1 MGTWTHPVTNVTS
14 PVIVPAP
21 EPVAAA
27 PVPVVVQAPA
37 EPIAAAAAAV
47 VVAAAAAPEVS
58 APMAGEVAA
67 AAADPF
73 LTTTFSA
80 GVLPDTPTPGS
91 VAAAPVAPAQ
101 SAEEDAALAQRLQD
115 EENRANSPHAVA
127 LTHMAAMGFF
137 DQEKNEALLKKHKGN
152 VQAVVAELIT

>member
-1 MGTWTHPVTNVTS
+1 MG
-14 PVIVPAP
+14 
-21 EPVAAA
+21 
-27 PVPVVVQAPA
+27 VQAPA
-37 EPIAAAAAAV
+37 EPIAAATAAV
-47 VVAAAAAPEVS
+47 VVAAAAAP
-58 APMAGEVAA
+58 AA
-67 AAADPF
+67 EPF

-101 SAEEDAALAQRLQD
+101 SAVEDAALAQRLQD

-152 VQAVVAELIT
+152 VQAVVAELIA